1 VKKKKMRTKLI
12 AIISA
17 ILVLASLAAVV
28 PVCGVNDQNGL
39 KPGTDFN
46 GPHYNLNIIGV
57 SKDKNPDAEGWTN
70 PNRHTIF
77 VGLEK
82 PSKIYMQDGPK
93 FAVIDADGTD
103 GVAKFQLKEGYYE
116 VYAAALGK
124 PGKWVII
131 TPDAT
136 YEEGYEIQ
144 DQVFALENIELTHH
158 KNPKWERVTGLFLVT
173 VTLMNTEDP
182 TQTITYTNKWIFDI
196 PELFEYWWEY
206 DNHGQKLVKVRFYP
220 VAEEPLP

>member
-1 VKKKKMRTKLI
+1 MLRTKAI

-17 ILVLASLAAVV
+17 ILILASLAAAA
-28 PVCGVNDQNGL
+28 PVWGKVAN
-39 KPGTDFN
+39 PGTDFN

-57 SKDKNPDAEGWTN
+57 SKDKNPTAEGWTN

-103 GVAKFQLKEGYYE
+103 GKAKFQLEEGYYE

-131 TPDAT
+131 TPDAS

-144 DQVFALENIELTHH
+144 KQYFALDEIELTHH
-158 KNPKWERVTGLFLVT
+158 KKPRWERVTGLFLVT
-173 VTLMNTEDP
+173 VTLLNTETGD
-182 TQTITYTNKWIFDI
+182 TIEYKDTWIFDI
-196 PELFEYWWEY
+196 PELFEYWWGY

-220 VAEEPLP
+220 VDEMPLP